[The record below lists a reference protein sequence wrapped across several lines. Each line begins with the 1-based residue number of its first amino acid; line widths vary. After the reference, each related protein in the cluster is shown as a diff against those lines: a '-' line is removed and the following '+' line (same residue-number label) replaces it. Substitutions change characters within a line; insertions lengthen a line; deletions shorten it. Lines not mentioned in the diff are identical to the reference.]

1 MVIFLNK
8 KKTLLN
14 RNPVPIEMSLF
25 FDNNLIR
32 SRHYFNSLLLF
43 IIEFYLIY
51 SRKPHPTLVGWG
63 WMRSHFTV
71 LLISDGQISDC
82 VVFWSPVSGYIFP
95 GFQYQPLQSLP
106 ENNCHSRKSL
116 SIISRG
122 SALDTAFLLPWKA
135 VSSDCIWPWRVLR
148 REAAQTGYGHGPP
161 PRWTLSDFP
170 WNAPLSDISYE
181 P

>member
-1 MVIFLNK
+1 
-8 KKTLLN
+8 
-14 RNPVPIEMSLF
+14 
-25 FDNNLIR
+25 
-32 SRHYFNSLLLF
+32 
-43 IIEFYLIY
+43 
-51 SRKPHPTLVGWG
+51 
-63 WMRSHFTV
+63 MRSHFTV

-135 VSSDCIWPWRVLR
+135 VSSDCIWCCGGRQLKQDMDMVRLPVELYQISPETLLYQIFRMNLKKVHDPGTDDLPPVFDYKNGMVCKTAYRVC
-148 REAAQTGYGHGPP
+148 PP
-161 PRWTLSDFP
+161 TINSFLF
-170 WNAPLSDISYE
+170 
-181 P
+181 